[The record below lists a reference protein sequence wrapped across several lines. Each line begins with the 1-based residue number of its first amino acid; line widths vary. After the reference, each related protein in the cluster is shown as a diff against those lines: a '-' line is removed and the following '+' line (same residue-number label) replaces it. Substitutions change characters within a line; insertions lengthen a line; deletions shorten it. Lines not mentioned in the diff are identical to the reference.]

1 MEMLTVKRFGVL
13 SVGVISGIL
22 SAVMG
27 LIIALF
33 MVPFMAIMSAIAP
46 MTDAD
51 FGPMGWMF
59 SGFFI
64 IIAPIFYGVWG
75 FIWGII
81 SAALY
86 NVFARWVGGIKVEFE
101 PKTPTEGN
109 A

>member
-1 MEMLTVKRFGVL
+1 MVTVKRFGVL

-22 SAVMG
+22 YAVGG
-27 LIIALF
+27 LIGAL
-33 MVPFMAIMSAIAP
+33 MMAPIMAIMSATTP
-46 MTDAD
+46 VTDAD

-64 IIAPIFYGVWG
+64 IIAPIIYGALG
-75 FIWGII
+75 FVCGII

-86 NVFARWVGGIKVEFE
+86 NISAKWVGGIRVEVKQE
-101 PKTPTEGN
+101 TTAEGN